1 MKTFQQFNE
10 SLKDYSNQGKNVR
23 VPGEDTASF
32 GKLFKDDLKQ
42 MGKYTNPKTGKIE
55 YGLKGT
61 GGMLPDPRKGY
72 QLKQFA
78 TGRGGITRTLNPFLG
93 KGQGLLSGPTPLARQ
108 TPRLMK
114 QGAKAVG
121 KALMK
126 NKKFALGALAVG
138 GAVKGIQALRGK
150 NK

>member
-1 MKTFQQFNE
+1 MKTYKQFSE
-10 SLKDYSNQGKNVR
+10 GLKDYSNQGKNVR
-23 VPGEDTASF
+23 VPGEDKASF

-42 MGKYTNPKTGKIE
+42 MGKFKNPKTGKLEGSIF
-55 YGLKGT
+55 
-61 GGMLPDPRKGY
+61 PDPRKGY
-72 QLKQFA
+72 QLRQFA
-78 TGRGGITRTLNPFLG
+78 TGRGGLTRTLNPFLG
-93 KGQGLLSGPTPLARQ
+93 KGQGALSGPTPLARQ

-121 KALMK
+121 KTLMK

>member
-1 MKTFQQFNE
+1 MKTYKQFSE
-10 SLKDYSNQGKNVR
+10 GLKDYSNQGKNVR
-23 VPGEDTASF
+23 VPGEDKASF

-42 MGKYTNPKTGKIE
+42 MGKFKNPKTGKLE
-55 YGLKGT
+55 
-61 GGMLPDPRKGY
+61 GGIFPNPKKGY

-78 TGRGGITRTLNPFLG
+78 TGQGGLTRTLNPFLG
-93 KGQGLLSGPTPLARQ
+93 KGQGLRSGPTPLARQ

-114 QGAKAVG
+114 QGVKAVG
-121 KALMK
+121 KTLMK

>member
-1 MKTFQQFNE
+1 MKSFKQFNE
-10 SLKDYSNQGKNVR
+10 GLKDYSNQGKNVR
-23 VPGEDTASF
+23 VPGEDKASF

-42 MGKYTNPKTGKIE
+42 MGKFKNPKTGKLEGSIF
-55 YGLKGT
+55 
-61 GGMLPDPRKGY
+61 PDPRKGY
-72 QLKQFA
+72 QLRQFA

-93 KGQGLLSGPTPLARQ
+93 KGQGLRSGPTPLSRQ
-108 TPRLMK
+108 SGRLLR

-121 KALMK
+121 KTLMK

>member
-1 MKTFQQFNE
+1 MKTYKQFSE
-10 SLKDYSNQGKNVR
+10 GLKDYSNQGKNVR
-23 VPGEDTASF
+23 VPGEDKASF

-42 MGKYTNPKTGKIE
+42 MGKFKNPKTGKLE
-55 YGLKGT
+55 
-61 GGMLPDPRKGY
+61 GGIFPNPKKGY

-78 TGRGGITRTLNPFLG
+78 TGQGGLTRTLNPFLG
-93 KGQGLLSGPTPLARQ
+93 KGQGLRSGPTPLARQ

-121 KALMK
+121 KILMK

>member
-1 MKTFQQFNE
+1 MKSFQQFNE

-42 MGKYTNPKTGKIE
+42 MGKFKNPKTGKLEGSIF
-55 YGLKGT
+55 
-61 GGMLPDPRKGY
+61 PDPRKGY
-72 QLKQFA
+72 QLRQFA

-93 KGQGLLSGPTPLARQ
+93 KGQGLRSGPTPLARQ
-108 TPRLMK
+108 TPRLIK

-121 KALMK
+121 KTLMK

>member
-23 VPGEDTASF
+23 VPNEDTASF

-121 KALMK
+121 KTLMK
-126 NKKFALGALAVG
+126 NKKFALGALVVG

>member
-10 SLKDYSNQGKNVR
+10 GLKDYSNQGKNVR

-93 KGQGLLSGPTPLARQ
+93 KGKGLLSDPTPLARQ
-108 TPRLMK
+108 TPRLIK

-121 KALMK
+121 KTLMK